1 MFVTHPGAE
10 LSGSLHFADGSRQWA
25 IVEQELA
32 VPWLYVCIT
41 HLDNS
46 FDFQRMMLVSCVE
59 HFRQLLQ
66 SLPANATVTRVMSVV
81 PSPDGSGMWSMVPVQ
96 AIELR
101 ESGDRSTFMID
112 LANGTHYEEP
122 ATNVTLVRDQ
132 LTLFRAD

>member
-10 LSGSLHFADGSRQWA
+10 LRGSLHFADGSRQWA

-41 HLDNS
+41 QLDNS

-59 HFRQLLQ
+59 HFRQLLE
-66 SLPANATVTRVMSVV
+66 SLPANATVTRVMSVM
-81 PSPDGSGMWSMVPVQ
+81 PCHDDSGMWSMVPVQ

-101 ESGDRSTFMID
+101 KSDERSVFMID
-112 LANGTHYEEP
+112 LANGAHYEE
-122 ATNVTLVRDQ
+122 AASSVTLLRDP
-132 LTLFRAD
+132 LTLYRAN